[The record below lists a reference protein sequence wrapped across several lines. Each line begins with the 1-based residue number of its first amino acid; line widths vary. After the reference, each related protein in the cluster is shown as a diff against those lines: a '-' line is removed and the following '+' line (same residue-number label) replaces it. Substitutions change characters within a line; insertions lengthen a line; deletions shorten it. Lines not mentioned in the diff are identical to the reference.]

1 MQGGP
6 LLIATRAVFVGA
18 LLSTGGVL
26 TFRALVMPHVQS
38 RIPADALQ
46 TTDRALTKLAWISLA
61 IAALGC
67 PAWTLLQ
74 TADLAGADR
83 VGAALW
89 PVLSSTRF
97 GHLILLQAG
106 LIAIV
111 AALLLAGAPRPAA
124 VAAMA
129 LVAAQ
134 AAHGHAMAMGGLST
148 FLFWSG
154 VLHLLAAAAWIGGL
168 LPLLLVVRLA
178 PFNAACLAARWFSPL
193 GQWCVVV
200 LLGSALIQAWRL
212 VATWSALLQTP
223 YGWTALAKTLCFGV
237 LFALAV
243 LNRYSLAPA
252 LRGDRPGSA
261 RTGLTTSIAVQ
272 TAAGALAILAS
283 ALLSALT
290 PGMDMGEGAQ

>member
-6 LLIATRAVFVGA
+6 LLVAARAVFVGA
-18 LLSTGGVL
+18 LLSAGGVL
-26 TFRALVMPHVQS
+26 TFRSLVMPHVQR
-38 RIPADALQ
+38 RILADRLQ
-46 TTDRALTKLAWISLA
+46 TTDRALTKLAWTSLA
-61 IAALGC
+61 IATFGC
-67 PAWTLLQ
+67 LAWTLLQ
-74 TADLAGADR
+74 TADLAGADQI
-83 VGAALW
+83 GAALW
-89 PVLSSTRF
+89 PVLSSTQF
-97 GHLILLQAG
+97 GHLMLLQAG
-106 LIAIV
+106 LIATV
-111 AALLLAGAPRPAA
+111 AVLLLAGAPRPAA
-124 VAAMA
+124 IVAMA
-129 LVAAQ
+129 IVAAQ

-148 FLFWSG
+148 LLFWSG

-178 PFNAACLAARWFSPL
+178 SFEAAALAARWFSPL
-193 GQWCVVV
+193 GKWCVVV

-212 VATWSALLQTP
+212 VATWSALSQTP
-223 YGWTALAKTLCFGV
+223 YGWTALAKTLCFGI

-272 TAAGALAILAS
+272 TAAAGLAVLAS

-290 PGMDMGEGAQ
+290 PGMDMGERGQ